1 MSQREMKKYFA
12 FFVAFVSCMAANGA
26 MAAVNIKK
34 AAPVATQ
41 ESSMTS
47 TASSLVPTVLGLVS
61 DVQALS
67 AKQREL
73 DAECI
78 PSSAEIE
85 FVNNAM
91 KEWAKTGAVT
101 ATEIARK
108 LNQTPCPGGS
118 CYEADVRYNAG
129 TDSSVIRYDN
139 FASKADENMV
149 WYQFP
154 RASKATYC
162 PDGSITC
169 SSKEQKTVSN
179 IYEIFDL
186 IDFGAE
192 DYTKQEATMA
202 AKLLARTD
210 SCSDTLVSKKKK
222 EMWGEFITTTMG
234 NMGQKT
240 NTSTIMQTVGNITK
254 SNSGLGGGLS
264 SLGSIASQF
273 MDK

>member
-1 MSQREMKKYFA
+1 MKKNFA
-12 FFVAFVSCMAANGA
+12 LFVTLMLCMVANGA

-41 ESSMTS
+41 ESSVTS
-47 TASSLVPTVLGLVS
+47 TASSLVPTVLSLVS

-91 KEWAKTGAVT
+91 KEWAKTGAAT
-101 ATEIARK
+101 ADEVARK
-108 LNQTPCPGGS
+108 LNQTPCPGGFG
-118 CYEADVRYNAG
+118 YEAAVRYSAG
-129 TDSSVIRYDN
+129 TDSNILCYDN
-139 FASKADENMV
+139 FASDADKQMV
-149 WYQFP
+149 WYMFP

-162 PDGSITC
+162 PDGSTTC
-169 SSKEQKTVSN
+169 SNKEQKTVSN

-186 IDFGAE
+186 IDFGHD

-202 AKLLARTD
+202 AKLLSRTD

-222 EMWGEFITTTMG
+222 EMWGEFLTTTMG